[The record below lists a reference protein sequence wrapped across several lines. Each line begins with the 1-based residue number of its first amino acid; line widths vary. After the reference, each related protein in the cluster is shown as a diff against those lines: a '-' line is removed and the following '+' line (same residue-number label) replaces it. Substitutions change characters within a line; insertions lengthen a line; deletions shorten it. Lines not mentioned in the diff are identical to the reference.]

1 MLARSLLVL
10 LLAGFA
16 TAASASDPFRLA
28 TQEQVEAWIASREAM
43 VWDVNP
49 PEVFEKNHLP
59 GARFLTGKD
68 WTKGLPASKD
78 ALLVFYCAGPR

>member
-1 MLARSLLVL
+1 MLARTLLFLALSL
-10 LLAGFA
+10 AA
-16 TAASASDPFRLA
+16 TTASAADAFRLA
-28 TQEQVEAWIASREAM
+28 TQEQVEAWISSREAM

-68 WTKGLPASKD
+68 WTKGLPAAKD
-78 ALLVFYCAGPR
+78 ARLVFYCAGPR